1 MDLHSVISKLSAGEV
16 RVDYVG
22 TDRAKAMEVYKSVV
36 ESGAKV
42 QLFAHMEPSMQK
54 TIKQAAP
61 ALKPSKK

>member
-22 TDRAKAMEVYKSVV
+22 ADRSKAIEIYKAVTD
-36 ESGAKV
+36 SGAKV